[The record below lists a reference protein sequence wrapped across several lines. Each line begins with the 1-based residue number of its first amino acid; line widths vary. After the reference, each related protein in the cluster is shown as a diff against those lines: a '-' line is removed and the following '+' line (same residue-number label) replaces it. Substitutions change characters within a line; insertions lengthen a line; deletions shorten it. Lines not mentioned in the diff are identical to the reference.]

1 MIKNTATL
9 TFAVRL
15 EELDSA
21 EPYLMKVLNFTLKP
35 KYTPPQ
41 KQKYTHKYSTYF
53 KDVPKEQIELLQ
65 RIYKYDIEIFG
76 YPKTPFE

>member
-1 MIKNTATL
+1 MQ
-9 TFAVRL
+9 L

-41 KQKYTHKYSTYF
+41 KQKYTHKYSSYF
-53 KDVPKEQIELLQ
+53 KDVPTEQIELLQ
-65 RIYKYDIEIFG
+65 RIYRYDIEIFG
-76 YPKTPFE
+76 YPRTPFE

>member
-1 MIKNTATL
+1 MQ
-9 TFAVRL
+9 L

-35 KYTPPQ
+35 KYRPPQ
-41 KQKYTHKYSTYF
+41 KQKYTHEYSTYF
-53 KDVPKEQIELLQ
+53 KDVPTEQIELLQ
-65 RIYKYDIEIFG
+65 RIYRYDIEIFG